1 MSVVP
6 QGSVLGPV
14 LSNIF
19 IGGLNEG
26 TEFALS
32 KFADDS
38 QLGGS
43 VNLPGGSK
51 ALQKDRDR
59 LDSWAGI
66 SGMKAHA
73 KAHARLCALAT
84 KTPGNATG
92 LGDSDWKNVQKK

>member
-6 QGSVLGPV
+6 QGSV

-26 TEFALS
+26 TECTLS

-66 SGMKAHA
+66 SGMKFRKTNCQVVHFG
-73 KAHARLCALAT
+73 HNNPRQRYRL
-84 KTPGNATG
+84 GG
-92 LGDSDWKNVQKK
+92 Q